1 MHTGFKELDKLID
14 LNEPQ
19 LIALTGSTL
28 VDMLS
33 GDIANNICLHQE
45 KEVLEIVSHKKEYLI
60 KRLFVNQ
67 ANVDYRNW
75 TLKDKYTDA
84 ELKQI
89 GQATVNLIEV
99 TKRLPTILETEI
111 MNLKDIKQYIEAY
124 ANNYA
129 DRDTIETL
137 IVLDIFPLNNK
148 YHIEKYEGECVGFI
162 KDISIIRKRLKCP
175 IIFVYYGNFRRIK
188 SYVDKIIITTDK
200 ELQNRNIELR
210 SI

>member
-1 MHTGFKELDKLID
+1 MG
-14 LNEPQ
+14 
-19 LIALTGSTL
+19 
-28 VDMLS
+28 
-33 GDIANNICLHQE
+33 
-45 KEVLEIVSHKKEYLI
+45 
-60 KRLFVNQ
+60 
-67 ANVDYRNW
+67 YRNW

-89 GQATVNLIEV
+89 GQAIVNLIEV
-99 TKRLPTILETEI
+99 TKRLPTIVETEI

-129 DRDTIETL
+129 DRNTIETL
-137 IVLDIFPLNNK
+137 IVLDIFPLNDK
-148 YHIEKYEGECVGFI
+148 YHIEKYAGERVGYIIDI
-162 KDISIIRKRLKCP
+162 KKICKRLKCP
-175 IIFVYYGNFRRIK
+175 FIYVYYVNFRKIK

>member
-99 TKRLPTILETEI
+99 TKRLPTIVETEI

-137 IVLDIFPLNNK
+137 IVLDIFPLNDK
-148 YHIEKYEGECVGFI
+148 YHIEKYAGECAGFI
-162 KDISIIRKRLKCP
+162 KDISKICKRLKCP
-175 IIFVYYGNFRRIK
+175 ILFIYFGDFKRIK

-200 ELQNRNIELR
+200 EPQNRNIELR